1 MVISETLHLRASL
14 HSDIASVCLC
24 YKLGN
29 REDRVYI
36 FDQCGAT
43 YKLYCD
49 MTQDGGG
56 WTVIQRRFDG
66 SVDFY
71 R

>member
-1 MVISETLHLRASL
+1 MFKS
-14 HSDIASVCLC
+14 C
-24 YKLGN
+24 YKLGQ
-29 REDRVYI
+29 REDRVYTL
-36 FDQCGAT
+36 DQGGES
-43 YKLYCD
+43 YQLYCD
-49 MTQDGGG
+49 MTQDDGG